1 MVYPFDSSVLNGK
14 SSFKSEYYFFQ
25 HALFRNKSLEVD
37 RIDTLSRTDVS
48 KLEQDYDIV
57 LLPQIDATSCMALTG
72 IRDCTIPVVA
82 KGHDPH
88 DMFRRPM
95 LDMMHRLKVDWSFDF
110 YDPESF
116 YEYYPKHFK
125 YATVHMGLE
134 PSLCTNSTPWDERI
148 CDKIAI
154 SGVIDVNLD
163 LARRLYRRL
172 YAKQHKALLPGFHY
186 KLRGKCNDL
195 PYVVHTRDLQPG
207 QGTDQLNKILSMFR
221 AAISA
226 TTSFPTIK
234 YKETPAAGCLTF
246 MEVTERNH
254 GAFLEYEDGKN
265 AVFITESNYKE
276 KFQEYLDAPDDPKW
290 MRIAQA
296 GKTHA
301 LENLSNDKGVLMLI
315 EIMRKTLGE
324 A

>member
-1 MVYPFDSSVLNGK
+1 MVYLFDSIVLSGKK
-14 SSFKSEYYFFQ
+14 SSKIEYYFFQ
-25 HALFRNKSLEVD
+25 HALFRNKSLEID
-37 RIDTLSRTDVS
+37 RIDALSRIDVS
-48 KLEQDYDIV
+48 QLEKDYDVV
-57 LLPQIDATSCMALTG
+57 LLPQVDAASSMALTG

-88 DMFRRPM
+88 DIFRRPM
-95 LDMMHRLKVDWSFDF
+95 LNMIHRLKVDWFFDF
-110 YDPESF
+110 YDPETF
-116 YEYYPKHFK
+116 YEYYPRHFK
-125 YATVHMGLE
+125 YATVHVGLE
-134 PSLCTNSTPWDERI
+134 PSLCTNNTSWDERI
-148 CDKIAI
+148 YDKIVL
-154 SGVIDVNLD
+154 SGTIDTKLD
-163 LARRLYRRL
+163 LARKLYRRL
-172 YAKQHKALLPGFHY
+172 YLRRHKATLPGFHY

-195 PYVVHTRDLQPG
+195 PYVIHTRDLQPN
-207 QGTDQLNKILSMFR
+207 QGTDQLNKILAMFR

-246 MEVTERNH
+246 MEITERNH
-254 GAFLEYEDGKN
+254 GAFLGYKDGKS
-265 AVFITESNYKE
+265 AIFITESNYKE

-315 EIMRKTLGE
+315 EVMRKALGE